1 MATKQGMCRNCGSLV
16 VFDDRDDTC
25 ECVFCHCVFPS
36 EEAVKLLENPAGH
49 EFKNEKF
56 EAKEGGKHYYS
67 NPVMPDTVQ
76 KAVQR
81 EAVSNKGDD
90 LKLKPSEFEVSP
102 NDVKAPKKLVI
113 AAAAATVGVILIVLL
128 ISFPLYLSRTKL
140 KNAITADIDK
150 TLDSVAGE
158 SSSEA
163 SFKRQYIIY
172 GLTCDHIKLVLPEGI
187 DKTVANSYYS
197 KYCELR
203 TSKRDGNTTGS
214 VKMEIF
220 TPDTVYHV
228 TSEGVTDEVQET
240 VVITE
245 TTPASETTK

>member
-1 MATKQGMCRNCGSLV
+1 MCRNCGSLV

-25 ECVFCHCVFPS
+25 ECVFCNCVFPA
-36 EEAVKLLENPAGH
+36 EEAVKLLENPEGH

-81 EAVSNKGDD
+81 DAVSSKGDD

-102 NDVKAPKKLVI
+102 NDVKAPKKIVI
-113 AAAAATVGVILIVLL
+113 GFAAGVLGLILITVL
-128 ISFPLYLSRTKL
+128 ISYPLYLSRTKL
-140 KNAITADIDK
+140 RQAIESDIKTAFDGVASAQNEQ
-150 TLDSVAGE
+150 DSFE
-158 SSSEA
+158 
-163 SFKRQYIIY
+163 RQYIIY
-172 GLTCDHIKLVLPEGI
+172 GLTCQNIKLVLSADI
-187 DKTVANSYYS
+187 DKTTAGNYYA

-203 TSKRDGNTTGS
+203 TSKREGNTSGE

-220 TPDTVYHV
+220 TPGTIYRI
-228 TSEGVTDEVQET
+228 TGAGVTEETQET

-245 TTPASETTK
+245 STAASETTK

>member
-16 VFDDRDDTC
+16 VFDDRDEMC

-36 EEAVKLLENPAGH
+36 QEAVSLLDNHDGH

-56 EAKEGGKHYYS
+56 EVQEGSKHYYS
-67 NPVMPDTVQ
+67 NPVMPDMVQ

-81 EAVSNKGDD
+81 EAISDKGDD

-113 AAAAATVGVILIVLL
+113 EYSLAALGVFLVIVLVSL
-128 ISFPLYLSRTKL
+128 PLYLSRTKL
-140 KNAITADIDK
+140 EKAIMADID
-150 TLDSVAGE
+150 TSFNSVVEKKADDAFE
-158 SSSEA
+158 
-163 SFKRQYIIY
+163 RQYLIY
-172 GLTCDHIKLVLPEGI
+172 GLTCQYIKVVLPDGI
-187 DKTVANSYYS
+187 DQTTAQNYYN

-203 TSKRDGNTTGS
+203 TSKREGNASGN

-220 TPDTVYHV
+220 TPDTIYHV
-228 TSEGVTDEVQET
+228 TSESCTVEAQET
-240 VVITE
+240 VQITE
-245 TTPASETTK
+245 STAASETTK

>member
-16 VFDDRDDTC
+16 IFDDRDDMC

-36 EEAVKLLENPAGH
+36 EEAVSLLDNHDGH

-56 EAKEGGKHYYS
+56 EVQEGSKHYYS

-81 EAVSNKGDD
+81 DAVSDKGDD

-113 AAAAATVGVILIVLL
+113 TYGLSALGVLLVIILISL
-128 ISFPLYLSRTKL
+128 PLYLSRTKL
-140 KNAITADIDK
+140 EKAIMADID
-150 TLDSVAGE
+150 TSFNSVVEKKADD
-158 SSSEA
+158 A
-163 SFKRQYIIY
+163 FDRQYLIY
-172 GLTCDHIKLVLPEGI
+172 GLTCQYIKVVLPDGI
-187 DKTVANSYYS
+187 DKTVAKNYYD

-203 TSKRDGNTTGS
+203 TSKRDGNSSGN

-220 TPDTVYHV
+220 TPDTIYYV
-228 TSEGVTDEVQET
+228 SPDGVKGEPQPT

-245 TTPASETTK
+245 STAASETTK

>member
-1 MATKQGMCRNCGSLV
+1 MCRNCGSLV

-36 EEAVKLLENPAGH
+36 EEAVKLLDNPEGH

-56 EAKEGGKHYYS
+56 EAQQGGKHYYS
-67 NPVMPDTVQ
+67 NPVLPDTVQ

-81 EAVSNKGDD
+81 DLVSSKGED

-113 AAAAATVGVILIVLL
+113 AAAAGALVAVLVILVIAY
-128 ISFPLYLSRTKL
+128 PLYLSRTKL
-140 KNAITADIDK
+140 KDAITADIDK
-150 TLDSVAGE
+150 TFDSVEGQKDTE
-158 SSSEA
+158 G

-172 GLTCDHIKLVLPEGI
+172 GLSCQYIKLVLPEGI
-187 DKTVANSYYS
+187 DKETANSYYS

-203 TSKRDGNTTGS
+203 TSKREGNTTGD

-220 TPDTVYHV
+220 TPDTIYHV
-228 TSEGVTDEVQET
+228 TSEGVTGQVQET

-245 TTPASETTK
+245 TTAASETTK

>member
-1 MATKQGMCRNCGSLV
+1 M
-16 VFDDRDDTC
+16 
-25 ECVFCHCVFPS
+25 E
-36 EEAVKLLENPAGH
+36 
-49 EFKNEKF
+49 
-56 EAKEGGKHYYS
+56 
-67 NPVMPDTVQ
+67 
-76 KAVQR
+76 
-81 EAVSNKGDD
+81 D
-90 LKLKPSEFEVSP
+90 L
-102 NDVKAPKKLVI
+102 AQ
-113 AAAAATVGVILIVLL
+113 
-128 ISFPLYLSRTKL
+128 L

-150 TLDSVAGE
+150 TFDSVAGE
-158 SSSEA
+158 SSSDA

-172 GLTCDHIKLVLPEGI
+172 GLTCQNIKLVLPEGI
-187 DKTVANSYYS
+187 DKATASSYYS

-245 TTPASETTK
+245 TTAASETTK

>member
-1 MATKQGMCRNCGSLV
+1 MCRNCGSLV
-16 VFDDRDDTC
+16 VFDDRDDMC

-36 EEAVKLLENPAGH
+36 EEAVALLDNPKGH

-56 EAKEGGKHYYS
+56 EVQEGSRHYYS

-81 EAVSNKGDD
+81 EAVSDKGDD

-113 AAAAATVGVILIVLL
+113 AFGLATIGIILVILL

-140 KNAITADIDK
+140 KDSIMADID
-150 TLDSVAGE
+150 TAFNSVDETKAD
-158 SSSEA
+158 EA
-163 SFKRQYIIY
+163 FSRQYNIY
-172 GLTCDHIKLVLPEGI
+172 GLTCDSIKIVLPDCI
-187 DKTVANSYYS
+187 DKETAGKYYS

-203 TSKRDGNTTGS
+203 ISKREGKDSGA

-220 TPDTVYHV
+220 TPDTIYHV
-228 TSEGVTDEVQET
+228 TTEGVTVNAQET

-245 TTPASETTK
+245 STAASETTK